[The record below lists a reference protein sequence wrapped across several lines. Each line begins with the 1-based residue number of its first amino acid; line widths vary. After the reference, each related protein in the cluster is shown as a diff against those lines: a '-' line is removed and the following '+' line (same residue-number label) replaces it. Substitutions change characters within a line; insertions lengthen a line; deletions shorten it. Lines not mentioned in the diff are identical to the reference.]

1 MSTVNK
7 YNYRPQKFSDIVG
20 NEVNN
25 RLLLAIAKNGGPQTI
40 LMSGSYGCGK
50 TTSARCF
57 AKAVNCSNLSNDI
70 CGNCDSCRYDIMDN
84 PFYSEYDSS
93 IVGNADSIR
102 NLHEELTYVPRGKKR
117 VVVLDEC
124 HLISRSGQSALLKT
138 FEDAPP
144 NIYYLLC
151 TTDKDAIVPTIVSR
165 SITLNFN
172 VKSKEEVI
180 GNLKKIASEQ
190 DVKLSDQAAN
200 LIALRS
206 KGHMRDAHKLFE
218 KYLIIGE
225 KDFLNLEESGYV
237 YLAKYFAQ
245 VMWLVKNIRSSADE
259 VKKHK
264 EAMMDI
270 VDRLM
275 RIPIALLKDDYQTLF
290 LDLAKKCFNNE
301 YKTEPIIDAILRQFD
316 ARSIMNLYKIAMD
329 DFTMSSFDSDI
340 RFQTALLSIYQRL
353 IMGVWFIIHIYILR
367 EGNNYEYIYTRKTY
381 TAFRKTFV

>member
-1 MSTVNK
+1 MNVTK

-25 RLLLAIAKNGGPQTI
+25 RLLLAIAKNGGPSTI

-57 AKAVNCSNLSNDI
+57 ARAINCSNLRDDL
-70 CGNCDSCRYDIMDN
+70 CGECESCRLDVNNNN
-84 PFYSEYDSS
+84 PLYMELDSS
-93 IVGNADSIR
+93 IVGNVDSIR
-102 NLHEELTYVPRGKKR
+102 DLHEDLTFVPRGKKR
-117 VVVLDEC
+117 VIVLDEC
-124 HLISRSGQSALLKT
+124 HLISRVGQSALLKV

-151 TTDKDAIVPTIVSR
+151 TTDKDAILPTIISR
-165 SITLNFN
+165 SLTLNFS

-180 GNLKKIASEQ
+180 SNLKKIASEQ
-190 DVKLSDQAAN
+190 DVQLSDQVAN

-245 VMWLVKNIRSSADE
+245 VLWLTKNIRASVSDI
-259 VKKHK
+259 KKHK
-264 EAMMDI
+264 DVMMEL
-270 VDRLM
+270 VDRVM
-275 RIPIALLKDDYQTLF
+275 RVPIALIKDDYQSLF
-290 LDLAKKCFNNE
+290 LDLAKKCFNPD
-301 YKTEPIIDAILRQFD
+301 YVVEPIIDAIIRQFD
-316 ARSIMNLYKIAMD
+316 ARSIMNLYKVAMD
-329 DFTMSSFDSDI
+329 DFTINSFDSDI
-340 RFQTALLSIYQRL
+340 RFQTALFSIYQRL
-353 IMGVWFIIHIYILR
+353 LMGI
-367 EGNNYEYIYTRKTY
+367 
-381 TAFRKTFV
+381 

>member
-1 MSTVNK
+1 MSNK

-25 RLLLAIAKNGGPQTI
+25 RLLLEIAKHGGPSTLI
-40 LMSGSYGCGK
+40 LAGSYGCGK

-57 AKAVNCSNLSNDI
+57 ARAVNCSKLGDDL
-70 CGNCDSCRYDIMDN
+70 CGECESCKSDVN
-84 PFYSEYDSS
+84 NNTPFYMELDSS
-93 IVGNADSIR
+93 IVGNVDSIR
-102 NLHEELTYVPRGKKR
+102 DLYEELTFVPRGKKR
-117 VVVLDEC
+117 VIVLDEC
-124 HLISRSGQSALLKT
+124 HLISRVGQSALLKV

-151 TTDKDAIVPTIVSR
+151 TTDKDAILPTIVSR
-165 SITLNFN
+165 SLTLNFST
-172 VKSKEEVI
+172 KSKEEIVN
-180 GNLKKIASEQ
+180 NLFKIAKEQGVQLSEA
-190 DVKLSDQAAN
+190 VAN

-245 VMWLVKNIRSSADE
+245 VLWLIRNVRASSEE

-264 EAMMDI
+264 DVMMEL

-290 LDLAKKCFNNE
+290 LDLAKKCFNPD
-301 YKTEPIIDAILRQFD
+301 YKVEPIIEAIVKQFD
-316 ARSIMNLYKIAMD
+316 ARSIMTLYKVALD
-329 DFTMSSFDSDI
+329 DFSMSSFDSDI
-340 RFQTALLSIYQRL
+340 RFQTALFSIYQRL
-353 IMGVWFIIHIYILR
+353 LMGI
-367 EGNNYEYIYTRKTY
+367 
-381 TAFRKTFV
+381 

>member
-1 MSTVNK
+1 MNNK

-25 RLLLAIAKNGGPQTI
+25 RLLLAIAKNGGPSTI
-40 LMSGSYGCGK
+40 LMSGAYGTGK

-57 AKAVNCSNLSNDI
+57 ARAVNCSKLGDDL
-70 CGNCDSCRYDIMDN
+70 CGECESCKSDVN
-84 PFYSEYDSS
+84 NNTPFYMELDSS
-93 IVGNADSIR
+93 IVGNVDSIR
-102 NLHEELTYVPRGKKR
+102 DLYEELTFVPRGKKR
-117 VVVLDEC
+117 VIVLDEC
-124 HLISRSGQSALLKT
+124 HLISRVGQSALLKV

-151 TTDKDAIVPTIVSR
+151 TTDKDAILPTIVSR
-165 SITLNFN
+165 SLTLNFST
-172 VKSKEEVI
+172 KSKEEIVN
-180 GNLKKIASEQ
+180 NLFKIAKEQGVQLSEA
-190 DVKLSDQAAN
+190 VAN

-245 VMWLVKNIRSSADE
+245 VLWLIRNVRASSEE

-264 EAMMDI
+264 DVMMEL

-290 LDLAKKCFNNE
+290 LDLAKKCFNPD
-301 YKTEPIIDAILRQFD
+301 YKVEPIIEAIVKQFD
-316 ARSIMNLYKIAMD
+316 ARSIMTLYKVALD
-329 DFTMSSFDSDI
+329 DFSMSSFDSDI
-340 RFQTALLSIYQRL
+340 RFQTALFSIYQRL
-353 IMGVWFIIHIYILR
+353 LMGI
-367 EGNNYEYIYTRKTY
+367 
-381 TAFRKTFV
+381 

>member
-1 MSTVNK
+1 MSIEK

-25 RLLLAIAKNGGPQTI
+25 KLLLEIAKHGGPSTMI
-40 LMSGSYGCGK
+40 LAGGYGCGK

-57 AKAVNCSNLSNDI
+57 AKAVNCSKLGDDI
-70 CGNCDSCRYDIMDN
+70 CGECESCKFEAGNN
-84 PFYSEYDSS
+84 PYYMELDSS
-93 IVGNADSIR
+93 VVGNVDSIR
-102 NLHEELTYVPRGKKR
+102 NLYEDLTFVPRGKKR
-117 VVVLDEC
+117 VIVLDEC
-124 HLISRSGQSALLKT
+124 HLISRVGQSALLKV

-151 TTDKDAIVPTIVSR
+151 TTDKDAILPTIVSR

-172 VKSKEEVI
+172 TKSKEEVI
-180 GNLKKIASEQ
+180 GNLRKVAADQ
-190 DVKLSDQAAN
+190 NVQLSDQVAN
-200 LIALRS
+200 LIAIRS

-245 VMWLVKNIRSSADE
+245 VLWLVRNVRASSEDI
-259 VKKHK
+259 KKHK
-264 EAMMDI
+264 DIMMEL
-270 VDRLM
+270 VDRIM
-275 RIPIALLKDDYQTLF
+275 RIPIALLKDDYQNLF
-290 LDLAKKCFNNE
+290 LDLARKCFNPDYAVE
-301 YKTEPIIDAILRQFD
+301 SIISAVIKQFD
-316 ARSIMNLYKIAMD
+316 VRSIMNLYKIAMD

-353 IMGVWFIIHIYILR
+353 LIGI
-367 EGNNYEYIYTRKTY
+367 
-381 TAFRKTFV
+381 